1 MFFLYFCF
9 LNYCIH
15 CALPR
20 ILGLGSVLCL
30 NSCGFFARPALA
42 SGGAFIHLSEFTAGL
57 TVLIIMSSSERLAA
71 LRALLVEHSLDALIV
86 PTEDAHQSE
95 YVAPRDKRRQFISNF
110 SGSAGTVVVTATE
123 ACLWTDGRYWLQAQQ
138 QLEPAWT
145 LMRMGDSSVPT
156 VGEWLAQRLPD
167 ARVGFDPS
175 VTSVGTHRRLAL
187 EAGCCHLT
195 PTPVNLI
202 DLLWTDRPARSE
214 SLIAIH
220 ALEYAGRSVAD
231 KLASVRSSFAAVGA
245 GIGALQQ
252 CGAHVIT
259 SLDCVAWLFNL
270 RGDDIPFNPV
280 CAWQILIQRTWHF
293 VPLICISF
301 PLCFRFHRRRFF
313 IRLRSSPRRRR
324 FCLLMKI
331 RSAMLCVRTS
341 LPPVS
346 LCGRMRRSFLISP
359 CSAPRLKVSC
369 GLIQTRAAT
378 QSFPPSVQIVRLLF
392 ECCGI

>member
-1 MFFLYFCF
+1 M
-9 LNYCIH
+9 
-15 CALPR
+15 
-20 ILGLGSVLCL
+20 
-30 NSCGFFARPALA
+30 
-42 SGGAFIHLSEFTAGL
+42 
-57 TVLIIMSSSERLAA
+57 SSERLAA

-110 SGSAGTVVVTATE
+110 SGSAGTVVVTSTE
-123 ACLWTDGRYWLQAQQ
+123 AMLWTDGRYWLQAQQ
-138 QLEPAWT
+138 QLEPTWT
-145 LMRMGDSSVPT
+145 LMRTGDASVPT
-156 VGEWLAQRLPD
+156 VGEWLAQHLPD

-187 EAGCCHLT
+187 EAGARCHLT
-195 PTPVNLI
+195 PTPANLI

-214 SLIAIH
+214 SPIAIH
-220 ALEYAGRSVAD
+220 APEYAGRSVAD
-231 KLASVRSSFAAVGA
+231 KLTSVRSSFAAVGA
-245 GIGALQQ
+245 GKGALQQ

-280 CAWQILIQRTWHF
+280 CAWQILIRRMWHCF
-293 VPLICISF
+293 PLTFISL
-301 PLCFRFHRRRFF
+301 PLCFRFHRCRFF
-313 IRLRSSPRRRR
+313 IRLHSSPRRRL

-346 LCGRMRRSFLISP
+346 SCGRMRRSSL
-359 CSAPRLKVSC
+359 R
-369 GLIQTRAAT
+369 
-378 QSFPPSVQIVRLLF
+378 
-392 ECCGI
+392 